1 MAQIWRIFLQC
12 KGPELDPWIERIPWR
27 RSWQTIPV
35 FLPEESHGQGS
46 LAGYSTWDHNWSQLG
61 NYTTITYSEFTH
73 IYIHHCHP
81 IICDGYLVY
90 FLVLAAVNNAN
101 VSIGRRWRFCF
112 LWIRIQMWNAG
123 PHGSSA
129 FYFFLY
135 TVFHKSYTNL
145 RSHQQCTWV
154 PFSPQSHQ
162 QCDLLSFWWS
172 HCDNEGW
179 YFIVFL
185 TSWWLNTF
193 SCTCWQ
199 SVCLFQKS
207 ACSGPLPYFNRVIC
221 CFLLSYMISLYI
233 LDISPLSNIWFANS
247 VANFL
252 SLYTLLC
259 GCGGGLVTQSC
270 PTLTFCS
277 FLLCAEAFCLMTS
290 LCSQM
295 TWVNRWRFCA
305 PFLAVDERR

>member
-1 MAQIWRIFLQC
+1 MLDHMAVLLFTFSSTLFSIRAIPIYVPTNSVLGFPFLHSLTNNVISC
-12 KGPELDPWIERIPWR
+12 HFDEAIVIMRGDISLC
-27 RSWQTIPV
+27 SW
-35 FLPEESHGQGS
+35 
-46 LAGYSTWDHNWSQLG
+46 LA
-61 NYTTITYSEFTH
+61 F
-73 IYIHHCHP
+73 
-81 IICDGYLVY
+81 
-90 FLVLAAVNNAN
+90 
-101 VSIGRRWRFCF
+101 
-112 LWIRIQMWNAG
+112 
-123 PHGSSA
+123 
-129 FYFFLY
+129 
-135 TVFHKSYTNL
+135 
-145 RSHQQCTWV
+145 
-154 PFSPQSHQ
+154 
-162 QCDLLSFWWS
+162 
-172 HCDNEGW
+172 
-179 YFIVFL
+179 
-185 TSWWLNTF
+185 SWWLNTF

-277 FLLCAEAFCLMTS
+277 FLFCAEAFCLMTS

-295 TWVNRWRFCA
+295 TWVNHWRFCA